1 MAWTVYTDLPEQQQ
15 GPALELVLSGT
26 ARDLIRAI
34 PLDVKT
40 NGRLFDAG
48 DGRGQIHWNGLDF
61 IFLVL
66 NQRFAHLD

>member
-1 MAWTVYTDLPEQQQ
+1 MPEK

-26 ARDLIRAI
+26 ARDLIRGI

-61 IFLVL
+61 IILMF
-66 NQRFAHLD
+66 NQHFAHLDEE